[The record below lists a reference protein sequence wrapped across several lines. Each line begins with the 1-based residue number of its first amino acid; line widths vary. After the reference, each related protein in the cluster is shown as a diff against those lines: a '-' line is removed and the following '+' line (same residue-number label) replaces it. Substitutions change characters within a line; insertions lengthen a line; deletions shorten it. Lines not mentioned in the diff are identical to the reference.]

1 MQHVLIVDDAPAAL
15 ALLSELVEKLGDCR
29 AIPLSSPVEALA
41 WAEGKPVDL
50 VIVDYTLDG
59 MDGLAFIRRFR
70 QIPGRD
76 ITPIMMVTA
85 NDQKPVRDLHADAG
99 ESKLLSI
106 L

>member
-29 AIPLSSPVEALA
+29 AIPMSSPAEALA

-50 VIVDYTLDG
+50 VIVDYTLHG
-59 MDGLAFIRRFR
+59 MDGLEFIRRFR

-76 ITPIMMVTA
+76 ITPHH
-85 NDQKPVRDLHADAG
+85 DGHRQRPEAG
-99 ESKLLSI
+99 ALPRAGCRGQ
-106 L
+106 